1 MSDKGATLPPL
12 ADKQDGGGG
21 DDQQEKWQPRSWE
34 FFKKTPAD
42 LKKMAPILRSR
53 YQAYQEPPKFV
64 SEAQTNCQ
72 QRLVELKRTLKK
84 NNMAPTYEEIGEKE
98 KHEKLIG
105 QLKAAEA
112 RNRIRIMR
120 LRYESSRAQ
129 EINHL
134 ISCQPTARKAVRLQA
149 LLPSKHD
156 DRSQGDSMEKLA
168 RVRVEALLEDTR
180 GLITGRT

>member
-1 MSDKGATLPPL
+1 MSEKGATLPPIN
-12 ADKQDGGGG
+12 DKQDGPG
-21 DDQQEKWQPRSWE
+21 DDPQEKWVPKEWD
-34 FFKKTPAD
+34 FFKKTSTD
-42 LKKMAPILRSR
+42 LKKMAPQLRSR
-53 YQAYQEPPKFV
+53 YQAYQEPPKNV
-64 SEAQTNCQ
+64 SEAQSTCR
-72 QRLVELKRTLKK
+72 QRLVELKRAQKK
-84 NNMAPTYEEIGEKE
+84 NNMAPTYEEIGEKD

-120 LRYESSRAQ
+120 LRYESNRAQ

-156 DRSQGDSMEKLA
+156 DRSQGDSMEKLQ
-168 RVRVEALLEDTR
+168 RVRVEALLEDSR